1 MSCRRYEE
9 WLALEAGGDLP
20 PEQAAELSRHM
31 SECGNCRRAAEE
43 LRASQAALRAF
54 HRSPVEEQRLDA
66 ARAAV
71 LAELRTGSASSAW
84 RRWVTPQ
91 WLAPRW
97 AVAGLAMVLAV
108 TVAFWNSRSA
118 DPDQQE
124 KIVASKPALPSAP
137 SELREEPEQP
147 ILSRDEEGDEERN
160 VSVEQPA
167 APPALPPRHDE
178 AEEQPIRAAASA
190 PATIEPAITVV
201 SLPDADSGDPEENQD
216 AVLQVA
222 SSNPDITIY
231 WLVGRNGE

>member
-20 PEQAAELSRHM
+20 PEKAAELSRHL
-31 SECGNCRRAAEE
+31 SECGNCRRLAEE
-43 LRASQAALRAF
+43 LHASQAALRAF
-54 HRSPVEEQRLDA
+54 YRSPVAEQRLDA

-71 LAELRTGSASSAW
+71 LTELRTGSDSSAW

-97 AVAGLAMVLAV
+97 AVAGLAMALAV
-108 TVAFWNSRSA
+108 TIAFWNSRSA

-124 KIVASKPALPSAP
+124 KVVASQPALPSAP

-147 ILSRDEEGDEERN
+147 ILSPEEERDEENN

-167 APPALPPRHDE
+167 AP
-178 AEEQPIRAAASA
+178 A
-190 PATIEPAITVV
+190 PAITEPAITVI

-216 AVLQVA
+216 TVLQVA
-222 SSNPDITIY
+222 SSDPDIIIY